1 MACSFQFEVCVCG
14 RRAGRKY
21 DTRATV
27 ETGQVK
33 FLEPPQVRDGAERRR
48 STRLPLSFPIE
59 VTWVTDAGGRRSY
72 LLGRTKDV
80 CPNGVCFWIPRPLS
94 LGQKLNLN
102 MEAPLETRP
111 QWGLRLQCEAE
122 VVRVER
128 AAREEDGY
136 QVAARVIEFDTPVV
150 VPTNP
155 PWPA

>member
-1 MACSFQFEVCVCG
+1 MACFRQLQVCVRG
-14 RRAGRKY
+14 PRAGRKY

-33 FLEPPQVRDGAERRR
+33 FLEPPQVGDGAERRR

-59 VTWVTDAGGRRSY
+59 VTWAADAGGRRSY

-102 MEAPLETRP
+102 MEAPLEARP

-128 AAREEDGY
+128 EAREEDGY
-136 QVAARVIEFDTPVV
+136 KVAVRVSKFDTPVI
-150 VPTNP
+150 VPTIP
-155 PWPA
+155 QWPA